1 MWSLIIVI
9 ATVGADGTATKTQ
22 VGVDMESYTACVQA
36 IEYSVTQVSPSGG
49 AVVMYCRNEGD
60 NNG

>member
-1 MWSLIIVI
+1 MI
-9 ATVGADGTATKTQ
+9 ATIGADGRAAKTQ
-22 VGVDMESYTACVQA
+22 IGVDMESYTACVQA
-36 IEYSVTQVSPSGG
+36 IEYSVTQVAPSGG